1 MAGYRA
7 EQPVPLAVNSVG
19 EVECVGTAIIA
30 ADPEINRPKAARA
43 TAAGVDWERSVE
55 LPIGRVE
62 GVDFAMKKAEV
73 ADQQMITEPGE
84 TGWGENNPP
93 KAPRGGCLRPVP

>member
-1 MAGYRA
+1 MAGYGA

-62 GVDFAMKKAEV
+62 GVDFALPIGICVPCSIACTKTKFRRMWRAS
-73 ADQQMITEPGE
+73 E
-84 TGWGENNPP
+84 TR
-93 KAPRGGCLRPVP
+93 KQ